1 MFKTLG
7 GKNMDILAFMKPKA
21 EVIYMCEDETVREA
35 IEIMRKH
42 RFTSIPVL
50 SNNGKYVGTI
60 TEGDLLYTL
69 DKVGREEVKKIK
81 VSTIK
86 RHRDYDAVN
95 INETMLVLL
104 SRASNENFV
113 PIIDDTNQFLG
124 IVTRKKILDY
134 FFEHNFMVL

>member
-1 MFKTLG
+1 
-7 GKNMDILAFMKPKA
+7 MDIIAFMKPKA

-50 SNNGKYVGTI
+50 SNEGKYVGTI

-69 DKVGREEVKKIK
+69 DKMGREEIKKIK
-81 VSTIK
+81 VSNIK

-113 PIIDDTNQFLG
+113 PIIDDTNLFLG